1 MRKLEKQIPRINTT
15 SLVIRVAQFLILG
28 AFSLAYAMSRPE
40 VYLDIFVWP
49 QNAAPPYTMK
59 VFRNTTSFRHP
70 RAEHL
75 PEQRDAP
82 AYDVME
88 FEWNILQPPPGLSEK
103 YVCVE
108 DARWGCNGEQW
119 AATRVG
125 WLDSW
130 PFQHATP
137 VWVAGTVHIDRYI
150 FWLIMIGV
158 GGPSCLG
165 RQGEVKLPGR

>member
-1 MRKLEKQIPRINTT
+1 MRKLEKQIPRINIT

-49 QNAAPPYTMK
+49 QNAAPPYMMK
-59 VFRNTTSFRHP
+59 VFRNTTSFWYP

-75 PEQRDAP
+75 QKQWDAP

-88 FEWNILQPPPGLSEK
+88 FEWNSPQPPPGLSEK

-158 GGPSCLG
+158 GLRAG
-165 RQGEVKLPGR
+165 RGVNLSGH